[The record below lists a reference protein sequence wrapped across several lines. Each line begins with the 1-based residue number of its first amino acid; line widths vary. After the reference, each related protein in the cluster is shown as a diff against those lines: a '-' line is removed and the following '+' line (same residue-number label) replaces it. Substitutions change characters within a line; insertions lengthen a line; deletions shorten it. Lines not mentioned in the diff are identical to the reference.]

1 MGETSEWQ
9 KITLSLQGRINL
21 TWRQESTHGRFMNAM
36 RRGARLFPISIVET
50 SSEFL
55 RDNMGKRTD
64 VIMELS
70 QTTQIPVV
78 SRKKYRYRN
87 GNMANSL

>member
-36 RRGARLFPISIVET
+36 RRGARLFPVGILKVSGNFDYGDLVQIESIGRDAFISIVET

-55 RDNMGKRTD
+55 RDNMGKRT
-64 VIMELS
+64 I
-70 QTTQIPVV
+70 
-78 SRKKYRYRN
+78 
-87 GNMANSL
+87 

>member
-1 MGETSEWQ
+1 
-9 KITLSLQGRINL
+9 
-21 TWRQESTHGRFMNAM
+21 MNAM
-36 RRGARLFPISIVET
+36 RRGARLFPVGILKVSGNFDYGDLVQIESIGRDAFISIVET

-87 GNMANSL
+87 GNTANSL